1 MSGMRYSGAMKVVQ
15 AVEILALEAEDDFET
30 AKKKYRKLMGQFH
43 PDAAGA
49 EKPEHVRQEY
59 VRRAQEINEAYRVIR
74 EVWERDEWERIQS
87 VCLEMTEGPVSGRS
101 GPNTSGIWDS
111 GKCRSRRAAESTF
124 WRPYQNSKVNEAAFC
139 ERNIYC
145 HYSMKTEVETPLY
158 YKAARG
164 RYYWN
169 PEEEAFS
176 LFLTSLHHASKELL
190 EQAEEQWMTPSGY
203 GRTGA
208 SPRSRLKRQE
218 GGSLGAEERFARQ
231 ARLVQLLAG
240 QFLHPVETLQKLAEP
255 VQTDQTGRSIY
266 HFQASLG
273 SGPYAIYGKHVAA
286 LKSGD
291 WLFPESF
298 QGSRIMVKTEDGKSL
313 GHLSFAEDWLYF
325 CLIPLLKKRHGQ
337 IKMVVRQVQNGR
349 KNGRHQPVADIDL
362 YFRMEAGALWHDD
375 SDVNL
380 EIAKILHDC

>member
-1 MSGMRYSGAMKVVQ
+1 MSGMRHSGPMKAAQ
-15 AVEILALEAEDDFET
+15 AVQILALAAEDDFED

-49 EKPEHVRQEY
+49 EKSEQVQQEY
-59 VRRAQEINEAYRVIR
+59 VRRSQEINEAYRVIR
-74 EVWERDEWERIQS
+74 EVWENGEWEQVRN
-87 VCLEMTEGPVSGRS
+87 VCLEMAEEPVSGRS
-101 GPNTSGIWDS
+101 GLSASEMWGSGQS
-111 GKCRSRRAAESTF
+111 RSKRAAKSPS
-124 WRPYQNSKVNEAAFC
+124 WCPYQNGKENETAFC

-145 HYSMKTEVETPLY
+145 HYSMKTEAETPLY

-190 EQAEEQWMTPSGY
+190 EQAEEQWMASG
-203 GRTGA
+203 GHDRVGTNL
-208 SPRSRLKRQE
+208 RSRRERQE
-218 GGSLGAEERFARQ
+218 GGGLSSEERFARQ

-240 QFLHPVETLQKLAEP
+240 QFLHPVKTLQTLSEP
-255 VQTDQTGRSIY
+255 VQTDKNGRPIY
-266 HFQASLG
+266 HFQAFLG
-273 SGPYAIYGKHVAA
+273 SGPYGTYGKQVAG
-286 LKSGD
+286 LKAGD
-291 WLFPESF
+291 WLFPEAF
-298 QGSRIMVKTEDGKSL
+298 QGSKIMVKTEDGKSL

-349 KNGRHQPVADIDL
+349 KNGRRQSVAEIDM
-362 YFRMEAGALWHDD
+362 YFRMEVGASWHAD
-375 SDVNL
+375 SDGNL
-380 EIAKILHDC
+380 EIAKILSL

>member
-1 MSGMRYSGAMKVVQ
+1 MSGMRYSGAMKAAQ
-15 AVEILALEAEDDFET
+15 AVEILALTVEDDFET

-49 EKPEHVRQEY
+49 GEPEHVRQEY
-59 VRRAQEINEAYRVIR
+59 VRRSQEINEAYRVIR
-74 EVWERDEWERIQS
+74 EVWERGEWERVRS

-101 GPNTSGIWDS
+101 GSNVSGMWDS
-111 GKCRSRRAAESTF
+111 GKSRSRRAAESTS
-124 WRPYQNSKVNEAAFC
+124 WRPYQNGKVNEAAFC

-190 EQAEEQWMTPSGY
+190 EQAEEQWIASGH
-203 GRTGA
+203 GRAGT
-208 SPRSRLKRQE
+208 SPRSRLERQE
-218 GGSLGAEERFARQ
+218 SGGLSAEDRFARQ

-255 VQTDQTGRSIY
+255 VQTDQNGRPIY

-273 SGPYAIYGKHVAA
+273 SGPYGTYGKHVAA
-286 LKSGD
+286 LKTGD

-313 GHLSFAEDWLYF
+313 GHISFAEDWLYF

-337 IKMVVRQVQNGR
+337 IKMVVRQVQSGR
-349 KNGRHQPVADIDL
+349 KNGRRQPVADIDL
-362 YFRMEAGALWHDD
+362 YFRMEAGVVWHDD
-375 SDVNL
+375 SDGNL
-380 EIAKILHDC
+380 EIAKILSL

>member
-1 MSGMRYSGAMKVVQ
+1 MGHRMKTAQ
-15 AVEILALEAEDDFET
+15 AVQILALAAEDDFES

-43 PDAAGA
+43 PDAAGV
-49 EKPEHVRQEY
+49 EKSEHVRQEY
-59 VRRAQEINEAYRVIR
+59 VRRSQEINEAYRVIR
-74 EVWERDEWERIQS
+74 EVWERGEWERVRS

-101 GPNTSGIWDS
+101 GSNASGMWAS
-111 GKCRSRRAAESTF
+111 GKRRSRRAAENPS
-124 WRPYQNSKVNEAAFC
+124 WRPYQNGKVNEAAFC

-145 HYSMKTEVETPLY
+145 HYSMKIEMETPLY

-190 EQAEEQWMTPSGY
+190 EQAEEQWMESSGHKNAGTNSRNSW
-203 GRTGA
+203 GRQT
-208 SPRSRLKRQE
+208 QN
-218 GGSLGAEERFARQ
+218 GGGLSAEERFARQ

-240 QFLHPVETLQKLAEP
+240 QFLHPVETLKKLAEP
-255 VQTDQTGRSIY
+255 VQTDQNGRPIY

-273 SGPYAIYGKHVAA
+273 SGPYGTYGKHVAA

-298 QGSRIMVKTEDGKSL
+298 QGSKIMVKTEDGKSL

-325 CLIPLLKKRHGQ
+325 CLIPLLKKGHGQ
-337 IKMVVRQVQNGR
+337 IKMVVRQVQSGR
-349 KNGRHQPVADIDL
+349 RNDRRQPVADIDL
-362 YFRMEAGALWHDD
+362 YFRMEAGASWHDD
-375 SDVNL
+375 SDGNL
-380 EIAKILHDC
+380 EIAKILSL

>member
-1 MSGMRYSGAMKVVQ
+1 MKAAQ
-15 AVEILALEAEDDFET
+15 AVEILALAAEDDFES

-43 PDAAGA
+43 PDAAGTG
-49 EKPEHVRQEY
+49 EPEHVRQEY
-59 VRRAQEINEAYRVIR
+59 VRRSQEINEAYRVIR
-74 EVWERDEWERIQS
+74 EVWERGEWEQ
-87 VCLEMTEGPVSGRS
+87 VRS
-101 GPNTSGIWDS
+101 LFENTHRNHTGAA
-111 GKCRSRRAAESTF
+111 KNRRGM
-124 WRPYQNSKVNEAAFC
+124 PYQNGKVNEAAFC

-145 HYSMKTEVETPLY
+145 HYSMKTESETPLY

-190 EQAEEQWMTPSGY
+190 EQAEEQWMTSSGHGRAGTNPPS
-203 GRTGA
+203 R
-208 SPRSRLKRQE
+208 RERQE
-218 GGSLGAEERFARQ
+218 GDGLSTEERFARQ

-240 QFLHPVETLQKLAEP
+240 QFLHPLETMQKLAEP
-255 VQTDQTGRSIY
+255 IQTDQNGRPIY

-273 SGPYAIYGKHVAA
+273 SGPYGTYGKHVAA
-286 LKSGD
+286 LKAGD

-298 QGSRIMVKTEDGKSL
+298 QGSKIMVKTEDGKSL

-349 KNGRHQPVADIDL
+349 KNGRRQPVADIDL
-362 YFRMEAGALWHDD
+362 YFRMEAGVVWHDD
-375 SDVNL
+375 SDGNL
-380 EIAKILHDC
+380 EIAKILNLGV

>member
-1 MSGMRYSGAMKVVQ
+1 MSGKRDSGAMKAAQ
-15 AVEILALEAEDDFET
+15 AVQILALAAEDDFEA

-49 EKPEHVRQEY
+49 DEPEPVRQEY
-59 VRRAQEINEAYRVIR
+59 VRRSQEINEAYRVIR
-74 EVWERDEWERIQS
+74 EVWENGEWERVRS
-87 VCLEMTEGPVSGRS
+87 LCLEIEEEPVSGRS
-101 GPNTSGIWDS
+101 GWNASGMWGS
-111 GKCRSRRAAESTF
+111 GKSRSKHAEKSPS
-124 WRPYQNSKVNEAAFC
+124 WRPYQNGKENEAAFC

-145 HYSMKTEVETPLY
+145 HYSMKTESETPLY

-190 EQAEEQWMTPSGY
+190 EQAEEQRRASG
-203 GRTGA
+203 GHDRAGTN
-208 SPRSRLKRQE
+208 PRSRWERRE
-218 GGSLGAEERFARQ
+218 GGGLSSEERFARQ

-240 QFLHPVETLQKLAEP
+240 QFLHPVETLQTLSEP
-255 VQTDQTGRSIY
+255 VQTDKNGRPIY
-266 HFQASLG
+266 HFQAFLG
-273 SGPYAIYGKHVAA
+273 SGPYGTYGKQVAA
-286 LKSGD
+286 LKTGD
-291 WLFPESF
+291 WLYPESF
-298 QGSRIMVKTEDGKSL
+298 QGSKIMVKTEDGKSL

-349 KNGRHQPVADIDL
+349 KNGRRQPVAEIDL
-362 YFRMEAGALWHDD
+362 YFRMEADASWHAD
-375 SDVNL
+375 SDGNL
-380 EIAKILHDC
+380 EIAKILSL